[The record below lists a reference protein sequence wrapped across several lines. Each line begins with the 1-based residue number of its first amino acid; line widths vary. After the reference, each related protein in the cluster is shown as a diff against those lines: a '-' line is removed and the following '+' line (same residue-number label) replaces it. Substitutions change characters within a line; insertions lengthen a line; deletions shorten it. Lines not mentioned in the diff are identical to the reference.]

1 MLLVCAATAR
11 ELLALLPR
19 QALGPAGAADHG
31 PEGTARTTLPEQEL
45 LPLRLEVPAAACITG
60 VGPVNA
66 ALALGLAL
74 AGARRAGQEI
84 SLVLNA
90 GVAGSMDLHTAPLC
104 SLWRVE
110 EEIWPEYGLHDGT
123 AVDGPSF
130 GFPQWQGPQGPV
142 FDRLRLPRPPR
153 LPACLA
159 GVDAL
164 PPAASL
170 TVAGVS
176 ASPQRVAQ
184 LRRAHPGALLENME
198 GFAVALACA
207 RRGIACVEVRSV
219 SNRVGPRAP
228 HETDFP
234 GAMRR
239 LAAVWHP
246 AP

>member
-11 ELLALLPR
+11 ELLSALPE
-19 QALGPAGAADHG
+19 QALGPAPGAACG
-31 PEGTARTTLPEQEL
+31 PAAQTGLPEQEL
-45 LPLRLEVPAAACITG
+45 LHLGLPALACITG

-66 ALALGLAL
+66 ALGMGLAL
-74 AGARRAGQEI
+74 AGARQAGHAV
-84 SLVLNA
+84 SLVLNV
-90 GVAGSMDLHTAPLC
+90 GVAGSMDLQRAPLR

-130 GFPQWQGPQGPV
+130 GFPQWEGPHGPV
-142 FDRLRLPRPPR
+142 FDRLPLAAPAQ
-153 LPACLA
+153 LPACLH
-159 GVDAL
+159 GL
-164 PPAASL
+164 RSLPAATSL
-170 TVAGVS
+170 SVAGVS
-176 ASPQRVAQ
+176 ASRQRVGQ
-184 LRRAHPGALLENME
+184 LRQAHPGALLENME

-207 RRGIACVEVRSV
+207 RQGIACVEVRSV

-239 LAAVWHP
+239 LADIWRP

>member
-11 ELLALLPR
+11 ELLCALPEG
-19 QALGPAGAADHG
+19 ALGPLPGADCPA
-31 PEGTARTTLPEQEL
+31 EAALPEQEL
-45 LPLRLEVPAAACITG
+45 LPLRLGIPARACITG

-66 ALALGLAL
+66 ALGMGLAL
-74 AGARRAGQEI
+74 ADARRTGQSI
-84 SLVLNA
+84 SLVLNV
-90 GVAGSMDLHTAPLC
+90 GVAGSMDLEQAPLC

-130 GFPQWQGPQGPV
+130 GFPQWHGPHGPV
-142 FDRLRLPRPPR
+142 FDRLPLPRPDR
-153 LPACLA
+153 LPSCLA
-159 GVDAL
+159 PLAAL
-164 PPAASL
+164 PPATSL
-170 TVAGVS
+170 SVAGVS
-176 ASPQRVAQ
+176 AARERVAQ
-184 LRRAHPGALLENME
+184 LRQAHPGALLENME

-207 RRGIACVEVRSV
+207 RQGIACVEVRSV

-239 LAAVWHP
+239 LVHIWRP

>member
-11 ELLALLPR
+11 ELLSALPE
-19 QALGPAGAADHG
+19 QALGPAPGAACG
-31 PEGTARTTLPEQEL
+31 PAAQTGLPEQEL
-45 LPLRLEVPAAACITG
+45 LPLHLGLPALACITG

-66 ALALGLAL
+66 ALGMGLAL
-74 AGARRAGQEI
+74 AGARQAGHAV
-84 SLVLNA
+84 SLVLNV
-90 GVAGSMDLHTAPLC
+90 GVAGSMDLQRAPLR

-123 AVDGPSF
+123 AVGGPSF
-130 GFPQWQGPQGPV
+130 GFPQWEGPHGPV
-142 FDRLRLPRPPR
+142 FDRLPLAAPAQ
-153 LPACLA
+153 LPACLH
-159 GVDAL
+159 GL
-164 PPAASL
+164 CSLPAATSL
-170 TVAGVS
+170 SVAGVS
-176 ASPQRVAQ
+176 ASRQRVGQ
-184 LRRAHPGALLENME
+184 LRQAHPGALLENME

-207 RRGIACVEVRSV
+207 RQGIACVEVRSV

-239 LAAVWHP
+239 LADIWRP

>member
-11 ELLALLPR
+11 ELLSALPEGALAPLP
-19 QALGPAGAADHG
+19 GAACD
-31 PEGTARTTLPEQEL
+31 PAAQAALPEQEL
-45 LPLRLEVPAAACITG
+45 LPLRLPLPALACITG

-66 ALALGLAL
+66 ALGMGLAL
-74 AGARRAGQEI
+74 ASARHTGQAV
-84 SLVLNA
+84 SLVLNV
-90 GVAGSMDLHTAPLC
+90 GVAGSMDLERAPLC

-110 EEIWPEYGLHDGT
+110 EEIWPDYGLHDGT

-130 GFPQWQGPQGPV
+130 GFPQWEGPHGPV
-142 FDRLRLPRPPR
+142 FDRLPLPAPR
-153 LPACLA
+153 ELPACLR
-159 GVDAL
+159 GL
-164 PPAASL
+164 CSLPAAPSL
-170 TVAGVS
+170 SVAGVS
-176 ASPQRVAQ
+176 ASRERVAR
-184 LRRAHPGALLENME
+184 LRGAHPGALLENME

-207 RRGIACVEVRSV
+207 RQGIACVEVRSV

-239 LAAVWHP
+239 LAHIWRP

>member
-11 ELLALLPR
+11 ELLAALPER
-19 QALGPAGAADHG
+19 ALGPVPGAACG
-31 PEGTARTTLPEQEL
+31 PAAQTGLPEQEL
-45 LPLRLEVPAAACITG
+45 LPLRLGLPALACITG

-66 ALALGLAL
+66 ALGMGLAL
-74 AGARRAGQEI
+74 AGARQAGQAV
-84 SLVLNA
+84 SLVLNV
-90 GVAGSMDLHTAPLC
+90 GVAGSMDLQQAPLR

-130 GFPQWQGPQGPV
+130 GFPQWEGPHGPV
-142 FDRLRLPRPPR
+142 FDRLPLAAPAR
-153 LPACLA
+153 LPACLH
-159 GVDAL
+159 GL
-164 PPAASL
+164 CSLPAATSL
-170 TVAGVS
+170 SVAGVS
-176 ASPQRVAQ
+176 ASRQRAGQ
-184 LRRAHPGALLENME
+184 LRQAHPKALLENME

-207 RRGIACVEVRSV
+207 RQGIACVEVRSV

-234 GAMRR
+234 GAMHR
-239 LAAVWHP
+239 LADIWRP